1 MEAQGW
7 VAELRATRR
16 ARHQGRPAGDDAP
29 LLSAETVASIVHVMS
44 SLYRAAMKE
53 HPPVVLSNPFA
64 ELDLPAIEPRPVDFY
79 EPDEAE
85 QLFNAVEQL
94 SGPGWRTFA
103 ELGMDVGLRLGE
115 LAGLHGHRVD
125 WLRARIEVIDV
136 MTRQGLRQWPTPTRT
151 SPARGSRTS
160 PCWNLASCPV
170 AHVRTTD
177 FSGSVFVCLCPS
189 GPRTVACHF
198 PDGSLRI

>member
-1 MEAQGW
+1 M
-7 VAELRATRR
+7 AELRATRR

-94 SGPGWRTFA
+94 SGPAVA
-103 ELGMDVGLRLGE
+103 EPVRR
-115 LAGLHGHRVD
+115 AWHRVGTAPRRAGRPT
-125 WLRARIEVIDV
+125 RARSGG
-136 MTRQGLRQWPTPTRT
+136 R
-151 SPARGSRTS
+151 PARRSLTS
-160 PCWNLASCPV
+160 
-170 AHVRTTD
+170 
-177 FSGSVFVCLCPS
+177 
-189 GPRTVACHF
+189 
-198 PDGSLRI
+198 